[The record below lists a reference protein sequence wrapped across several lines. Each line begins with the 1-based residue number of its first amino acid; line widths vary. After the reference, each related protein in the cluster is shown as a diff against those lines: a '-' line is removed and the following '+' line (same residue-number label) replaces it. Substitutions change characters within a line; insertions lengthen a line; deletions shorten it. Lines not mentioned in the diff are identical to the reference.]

1 MKVGSGCVNDKLTRK
16 CVKCGKVKPVWDFPI
31 NNRMA
36 SGRDVRCIKCVR
48 EHREMFESAWMDKY
62 NVRGVF

>member
-1 MKVGSGCVNDKLTRK
+1 MNG
-16 CVKCGKVKPVWDFPI
+16 
-31 NNRMA
+31 RMA

-62 NVRGVF
+62 NVKGAVR